1 MNLADEIL
9 AANPGD
15 PGHVEGLVGRFS
27 VREQRLDGDPFTAAI
42 GAFSRSM
49 QVASGAVLDRRIMPP
64 EEWIE
69 SPYHSGPFAMDFLWP
84 EKKRAFI
91 EAARGGITTV
101 VLTGAIGTGKC
112 LTGDTCIIDGDSG
125 EQMTMREAVGRQ
137 VSAPSLQPDGI
148 VAYKQVAKVWE
159 SGQKECVRVHLASGQ
174 SCGMS
179 LDHPVLTRDG
189 WRPIGELQPGDLIAT
204 ARRIPAPP
212 TRLQMSCEEAELIGH
227 LVANGAFDSG
237 FTPIYH
243 SGSPELRARV
253 VHLAGQLKEFEGV
266 GRDVFERGC
275 YSTTLRGLF
284 EWTRRYGLS
293 SRSKEKRIPS
303 MLFGLGDEPLAAM
316 LRAIWTDGYVPADGR
331 RAIEIV
337 LASEGLIDD
346 LQILLRRFGVVARKS
361 YKRAKC
367 GDKHYDAW
375 KLAIA
380 DAASRVQFLERVG
393 FVVNKEAACLRHL
406 EVARQTSG
414 NPNWDVVPIR
424 VEDVQ
429 RIRRETGPWE
439 KKAWARSFGLCSRS
453 LMGTDRFRKLLQHT
467 GYKGELANAL
477 KPDVVWERIIEVVPI
492 GVQPVYDLTVPE
504 TGNFVANGII
514 VHNTALLVLL
524 AMYDA
529 YRLSCFASP
538 QAFLGLPVTSKLV
551 SVFISMNQQK
561 AIEKLFDPF
570 KQAVDATPYF
580 QRECRRDRSLES
592 RVRFPD
598 KNFEFR
604 AGVTGE
610 AAIHSEDVRG
620 IYLTECITGD
630 SLVDTV
636 DGQWR
641 IADLVGKRVL
651 VWAVAP
657 DGSWHL
663 KPAVGKKIGTR
674 RVWTVELSSGARL
687 RCTADHEILTTMG
700 FVQAQ
705 HLFVEDEVIT
715 RTGTAA
721 VSAVSPPWSQELEE
735 EVFDLCVDDLHNYVA
750 NGVVVHNC
758 NFLPV
763 IEESRKKRGGEQLD
777 VADDIVTQGFR
788 RMESRFLR
796 QGQLQLCRVVLDSS
810 RQYPDDFVERYE
822 RKALAGEAPYP
833 TVVFSFSQWSAKAGA
848 RDQDGQL
855 YYSGETFPV
864 EVGVG
869 NRASRILDPSE
880 VPHVIGKVVHCAVEH
895 RAAFE
900 HDIDGSLRDLAGV
913 AVEGLKPLIPQKE
926 MLIECVRTEELGFAA
941 HQCRHPFTAIT
952 TTLRDSVDM
961 LLETLVNPATRQP
974 WVNPGKL
981 RAVHADPGVTGDA
994 FGLAMGHV
1002 EDVVTVNRLTEG
1014 RLDIACMVCMNEVT
1028 PGRLVCQRCKGE
1040 GYMRHFGS
1048 RLVRCHGCQGLKNTI
1063 CPGCRGTARH
1073 GTPIDRPRVY
1083 VDLKLKITPPKMG
1096 RIQFD
1101 DVEALLDRLRTAGF
1115 MIAVVTA
1122 DGHQSEFFLQRQ
1134 LQKPG
1139 VVVAENLSLDKKKD
1153 PYYSFRDAIF
1163 DVGSD
1168 GRRRL
1173 SVYDYPPFFE
1183 EAKRVEDRR
1192 DKIDH
1197 PHNGEKDV
1205 CDAVAGVV
1213 HNCEV
1218 HHFLRESVTSG
1229 VVDVI
1234 RI

>member
-1 MNLADEIL
+1 MNLAEEVLGLD
-9 AANPGD
+9 ADDA
-15 PGHVEGLVGRFS
+15 GHVDGLVGRFR
-27 VREQRLDGDPFTAAI
+27 VREQRADGDPFSAAV
-42 GAFSRSM
+42 GAFSRGM
-49 QVASGAVLDRRIMPP
+49 QVSSGAVLDRRIMPP
-64 EEWIE
+64 EEWID
-69 SPYHSGPFAMDFLWP
+69 SPYHAGPFALDFLWP

-137 VSAPSLQPDGI
+137 VSAPSLQPDGTI
-148 VAYKQVAKVWE
+148 AYKQVAKVWE
-159 SGQKECVRVHLASGQ
+159 SGQKACIRVRLASGQ

-189 WRPIGELQPGDLIAT
+189 WRPIGDLQPGDLIAA
-204 ARRIPAPP
+204 ARRIPAPGVA
-212 TRLQMSCEEAELIGH
+212 LQMSCEEAELIGH
-227 LVANGAFDSG
+227 LIANGAFDSR

-243 SGSPELRARV
+243 TGSPDLRARV
-253 VHLAGQLKEFEGV
+253 VHLAEQLEEFEGG

-275 YSTTLRGLF
+275 YSTTLKGLYD
-284 EWTRRYGLS
+284 WTRRYHLS

-303 MLFGLGDEPLAAM
+303 ALFGLSDAPLAAM
-316 LRAIWTDGYVPADGR
+316 LRAIWTDGYVPVDGR
-331 RAIEIV
+331 RPIEIV
-337 LASEGLIDD
+337 LASEGLIND

-361 YKRAKC
+361 RKRAKC
-367 GDKHYDAW
+367 CDKFYDAW

-393 FVVNKEAACLRHL
+393 FVVNKEIDCQRHL
-406 EVARQTSG
+406 EAARTIQG

-424 VEDVQ
+424 VTDVQ
-429 RIRRETGPWE
+429 QIRRETGPWE
-439 KKAWARSFGLCSRS
+439 KNAWARSFGLCSKS
-453 LMGTDRFRKLLQHT
+453 FMGTDRYRKLLQHT
-467 GYKGELANAL
+467 GYEGRLADVL
-477 KPDVVWERIIEVVPI
+477 KPDVVWEQIVELEPI
-492 GVQPVYDLTVPE
+492 GVHPVYDLTVPE

-529 YRLSCFASP
+529 YRMSCFASP
-538 QAFLGLPVTSKLV
+538 QMFLGLPVTSKLV

-570 KQAVDATPYF
+570 KQAIDATPYF
-580 QRECRRDRSLES
+580 QRECRRDRTLES

-610 AAIHSEDVRG
+610 SAIHSEDVRG
-620 IYLTECITGD
+620 IYLTEC
-630 SLVDTV
+630 
-636 DGQWR
+636 
-641 IADLVGKRVL
+641 
-651 VWAVAP
+651 
-657 DGSWHL
+657 
-663 KPAVGKKIGTR
+663 
-674 RVWTVELSSGARL
+674 
-687 RCTADHEILTTMG
+687 
-700 FVQAQ
+700 
-705 HLFVEDEVIT
+705 
-715 RTGTAA
+715 
-721 VSAVSPPWSQELEE
+721 
-735 EVFDLCVDDLHNYVA
+735 
-750 NGVVVHNC
+750 

-763 IEESRKKRGGEQLD
+763 IEDSRKKRGGEQLD

-796 QGQLQLCRVVLDSS
+796 QGRLQLCRVVLDSS

-833 TVVFSFSQWSAKAGA
+833 TVVYSFSQWSAKAGA
-848 RDQDGQL
+848 RDQDGNL

-864 EVGVG
+864 EVGAG
-869 NRASRILDPSE
+869 NRASRILEPSE
-880 VPHVIGKVVHCAVEH
+880 VQHVTGKVVQCAVEH

-900 HDIDGSLRDLAGV
+900 HDIDGALRDLAGV
-913 AVEGLKPLIPQKE
+913 AVEGLRPLIPQKE
-926 MLIECVRTEELGFAA
+926 MLIECVRTQEGGFAP
-941 HQCRHPFTAIT
+941 HQCRHPFTSTT

-961 LLETLVNPATRQP
+961 LLESLVNPATRQP
-974 WVNPGKL
+974 WVNPGKM
-981 RAVHADPGVTGDA
+981 RVVHADPAVTGDA
-994 FGLAMGHV
+994 FGLAMGHI
-1002 EDVVTVNRLTEG
+1002 DDIVTVNRLTEG
-1014 RLDIACMVCMNEVT
+1014 RLDLACMVCAGQKV
-1028 PGRLVCQRCKGE
+1028 PGRILCQRCRGE

-1048 RLVRCHGCQGLKNTI
+1048 RLVRCHGCQGLKNVV

-1073 GTPIDRPRVY
+1073 GTPIERPRVY
-1083 VDLKLKITPPKMG
+1083 LDVMLKITPPKSG

-1101 DVEALLDRLRTAGF
+1101 DVEAVLDRLRTAGF

-1134 LQKPG
+1134 LLKPG
-1139 VVVAENLSLDKKKD
+1139 TVVAEQLSLDKRKD
-1153 PYYSFRDAIF
+1153 PYFSFRDAVF
-1163 DVGSD
+1163 DTDST

-1183 EAKRVEDRR
+1183 EARRIEERR
-1192 DKIDH
+1192 DKVDH

-1218 HHFLRESVTSG
+1218 HDFLRESVTSG
-1229 VVDVI
+1229 KVDVI
-1234 RI
+1234 RF